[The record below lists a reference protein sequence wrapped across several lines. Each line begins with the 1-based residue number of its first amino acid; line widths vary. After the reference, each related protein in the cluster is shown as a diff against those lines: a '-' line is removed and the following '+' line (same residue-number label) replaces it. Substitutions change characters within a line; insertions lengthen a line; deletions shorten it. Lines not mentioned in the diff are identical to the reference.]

1 MSDQQYDNTNR
12 GALFKNDKEG
22 GNPKWP
28 DYRGNLNVN
37 GLEFW
42 IDAWISKS
50 KKGATYMSLKVKP
63 KVDKG
68 ERTTQDQAIA
78 NGPGAAKD
86 FDDDIP
92 F

>member
-1 MSDQQYDNTNR
+1 MSDYDNTNR

-28 DYRGNLNVN
+28 DYRGSLNVN
-37 GLEFW
+37 GQEFW
-42 IDAWISKS
+42 LDAWISKS

-63 KVDKG
+63 KQEG
-68 ERTTQDQAIA
+68 GQRTTRDDNDAQRE
-78 NGPGAAKD
+78 AAASD
-86 FDDDIP
+86 FDDSIP